1 MFGAILGD
9 IIGSPYEFDYCNIK
23 SKEFELFTKESQF
36 TDDSVMTIAVALGIM
51 ETKDKSDYDELRRNI
66 ITRMQY
72 FGRKYPGAGYGANFY
87 GWLHANVPMPYNSF
101 GNGSAMRVS
110 SVAWIFDTLEDVLRA
125 AKISA
130 EVSHN
135 HPEGIK
141 GAQATAAAIFLARKG
156 KSKAEIRIYIEKE
169 FGYDLSRTCDEI
181 RPNYRHVESCQE
193 TVPEAI
199 TAFLEGNSFEDVIR
213 TAVSLGGDSDTLAAI
228 AGSIAEAYYGIEEDW
243 KKAARSYLPE
253 DLLNILYRFD
263 IEYGRAPAESG
274 QAKLHRAI
282 SFAEKAHRGQKRK
295 GSDTDYIVHPLEV
308 LQILTTIS
316 SDYDLYCAGVL
327 HDTVEDTDTTIEDI
341 ENLFGERVA
350 YLVGNHTED
359 KTKSWRERKQATIDE
374 LYTAERD
381 IKLLIMA
388 DKLSNL
394 RSMKAD
400 YCAVGED
407 LWKRFNAPK
416 EDQAWYNSAVID
428 ALGEF
433 VSDPDARLVYW
444 ELNDIFKDI
453 FTSYRVDFE
462 RKEIWQISC
471 GEVPCVFR
479 KTAAFGYKWL
489 EAPDEMIPESAVPTE
504 RYKAE
509 YWEDYWAQDL

>member
-9 IIGSPYEFDYCNIK
+9 IIGSPYEFDFNNIK
-23 SKEFELFTKESQF
+23 TKEFPLFIERSCF
-36 TDDSVMTIAVALGIM
+36 TDDSVMTLAVALGIM
-51 ETKDKSDYDELRRNI
+51 NTKDKSDDEALRTNI
-66 ITRMQY
+66 IDSMVH
-72 FGRKYPGAGYGANFY
+72 FGKEYSGAGYGTNFI
-87 GWLHANVPMPYNSF
+87 GWIYSKNHFPYNSF

-156 KSKAEIRIYIEKE
+156 KSKSEIRLYIEKE

-213 TAVSLGGDSDTLAAI
+213 TAVSLGGDSDTLTAI

-243 KKAARSYLPE
+243 KKAARSYLPD
-253 DLLNILYRFD
+253 DLLRILYRFD

-308 LQILTTIS
+308 LQILASMS
-316 SDYDLYCAGVL
+316 SDTDLQCAGVL
-327 HDTVEDTDTTIEDI
+327 HDTVEDTDTTIKDI
-341 ENLFGERVA
+341 EKLFGERVA
-350 YLVGNHTED
+350 YLVGSHTED
-359 KTKSWRERKQATIDE
+359 KSKSWRERKQATIDE
-374 LYTAERD
+374 LHTAERD

-433 VSDPDARLVYW
+433 VSDPDARLAYW

-479 KTAAFGYKWL
+479 ETAVFGYKWL
-489 EAPDEMIPESAVPTE
+489 EAPDEDIPRNAVPTE

-509 YWEDYWAQDL
+509 YYEDYWKLDL